1 MEEALTVDEIG
12 TDGQREAKLA
22 RLRSENLT
30 SKVDPYILSTDFNT
44 FKSISSLRNSL
55 FCRANASAPRH
66 ATPRTALLAVIMDVV
81 RGRYRIA
88 SAKKYGDDYRTVIM

>member
-1 MEEALTVDEIG
+1 MQA
-12 TDGQREAKLA
+12 
-22 RLRSENLT
+22 
-30 SKVDPYILSTDFNT
+30 
-44 FKSISSLRNSL
+44 
-55 FCRANASAPRH
+55 RH